1 MQTAR
6 STVCR
11 KFIKNT
17 LAKAGVFF
25 KEAWMNDEFYMG
37 LALSEAWKFQILTYP
52 NPAVGCLILDENGQ
66 ILSCKAHE
74 KAGYLHAEPTAILFA
89 LCKKSEEF
97 KDDFIK
103 AYNAKFSSDIK
114 EGKFDLLEPKFS
126 YEFILNNHSNLLKD
140 AKAYVTL
147 EPCSHHGKTPPCA
160 NLLKELGFG
169 EVIIGSHDE
178 NKIASG
184 GANLLQS
191 AGVKVKFSV
200 LKERCDKL
208 LEPFLAYQNG
218 GFSFL
223 KIALSKNGVAS
234 GGIITNELSRTHV
247 HKLRS
252 VIDTLVIGGNTVR
265 TDRPRLDT
273 RLIKNGK
280 NPDVIIYSRD
290 DKFDETLPLFSVP
303 DRKVSIQKELN
314 LKGLCMFEGAGE
326 FLKLAKEGKLANVKW
341 LLIYQSS
348 NFKIGENLSL
358 DLNLKPL
365 FSGNFGDDSYTWY
378 EILD

>member
-1 MQTAR
+1 
-6 STVCR
+6 
-11 KFIKNT
+11 
-17 LAKAGVFF
+17 
-25 KEAWMNDEFYMG
+25 MNDEFYMD

-74 KAGYLHAEPTAILFA
+74 KAGYLHAEPTTIFFA
-89 LCKKSEEF
+89 LCKKSKKF

-103 AYNAKFSSDIK
+103 AYNAKFSSNIK
-114 EGKFDLLEPKFS
+114 EDEFGLLEPKFT
-126 YEFILNNHSNLLKD
+126 YEFILKNHSNLLKN

-147 EPCSHHGKTPPCA
+147 EPCLHHGKTPPCV
-160 NLLKELGFG
+160 NLLKELGFRD
-169 EVIIGSHDE
+169 VIIGSHDE
-178 NKIASG
+178 NQIASG
-184 GANLLQS
+184 GGNLLKS
-191 AGVKVKFSV
+191 AGIKVKFGV

-208 LEPFLAYQNG
+208 LEPFLAHQNG

-265 TDRPRLDT
+265 VDRPKLDSRLVSG
-273 RLIKNGK
+273 GK
-280 NPDVIIYSRD
+280 NPDVLIYSRS
-290 DKFDETLPLFSVP
+290 DKFDKTIPLFSVP
-303 DRKVSIQKELN
+303 GRKVSIQKKLS
-314 LKGLCMFEGAGE
+314 LTGLSMFEGAGE
-326 FLKLAKEGKLANVKW
+326 FLKLAKDGKLANVKW

-348 NFKIGENLSL
+348 NFKDGKNFSL

-365 FSGNFGDDSYTWY
+365 FSGKFGDDSYTWY

>member
-1 MQTAR
+1 
-6 STVCR
+6 
-11 KFIKNT
+11 
-17 LAKAGVFF
+17 VFF

-89 LCKKSEEF
+89 LCKKSEKF

-103 AYNAKFSSDIK
+103 AYNAKFSSNIK
-114 EGKFDLLEPKFS
+114 EGEFGLLEPKFT
-126 YEFILNNHSNLLKD
+126 YEFILNNHSNLLKN
-140 AKAYVTL
+140 
-147 EPCSHHGKTPPCA
+147 S
-160 NLLKELGFG
+160 GFS

-184 GANLLQS
+184 GGNLLQS
-191 AGVKVKFSV
+191 AGVNIKFGV
-200 LKERCDKL
+200 LKKRCDKL

-265 TDRPRLDT
+265 TDLPRLDT

-280 NPDVIIYSRD
+280 NPDVIIYSRS
-290 DKFDETLPLFSVP
+290 DKFDETLPLFGVP
-303 DRKVSIQKELN
+303 DRKVSIQKELD
-314 LKGLCMFEGAGE
+314 LKGLSMFEGAGE

-348 NFKIGENLSL
+348 NFKNGENLRL

-365 FSGNFGDDSYTWY
+365 FSGNFGNDSYTWY

>member
-1 MQTAR
+1 
-6 STVCR
+6 
-11 KFIKNT
+11 
-17 LAKAGVFF
+17 
-25 KEAWMNDEFYMG
+25 MNDEFYMD

-52 NPAVGCLILDENGQ
+52 NPAVGCLVLDENGQ

-89 LCKKSEEF
+89 LCKKSEKF

-103 AYNAKFSSDIK
+103 AYNAKFSSNIK
-114 EGKFDLLEPKFS
+114 ESEFGLLEPKFT
-126 YEFILNNHSNLLKD
+126 YEFILNNHSNLLKN

-160 NLLKELGFG
+160 NLLKELSFS

-184 GANLLQS
+184 GADLLKS
-191 AGVKVKFSV
+191 AGVKVKFGI

-208 LEPFLAYQNG
+208 LEPFLDYQNG

-265 TDRPRLDT
+265 IDQPRLDT

-280 NPDVIIYSRD
+280 NPDVIIYSRG

-303 DRKVSIQKELN
+303 DRKVGIQKELD
-314 LKGLCMFEGAGE
+314 LKGLSMFEGAGE

-348 NFKIGENLSL
+348 NFKIGENLKF

>member
-1 MQTAR
+1 
-6 STVCR
+6 
-11 KFIKNT
+11 
-17 LAKAGVFF
+17 
-25 KEAWMNDEFYMG
+25 MNDEFYMG

-89 LCKKSEEF
+89 LCKKSDKF

-103 AYNAKFSSDIK
+103 AYNAKFSSKIK
-114 EGKFDLLEPKFS
+114 EGEFGLLEPKFT
-126 YEFILNNHSNLLKD
+126 YEFILNNHSNLLKN

-160 NLLKELGFG
+160 NLLKELGFI

-184 GANLLQS
+184 GANLLKS
-191 AGVKVKFSV
+191 AGVKVKFGI

-273 RLIKNGK
+273 RLVKNGK
-280 NPDVIIYSRD
+280 NPDVIIYSRG
-290 DKFDETLPLFSVP
+290 DKFDETLPLFGVP
-303 DRKVSIQKELN
+303 DRKVGIQKELD

-341 LLIYQSS
+341 LLIYQGS
-348 NFKIGENLSL
+348 NFKIGENLSV

-365 FSGNFGDDSYTWY
+365 FSGNFGDDSCTWY

>member
-1 MQTAR
+1 
-6 STVCR
+6 
-11 KFIKNT
+11 
-17 LAKAGVFF
+17 
-25 KEAWMNDEFYMG
+25 MNDEFYMG

-52 NPAVGCLILDENGQ
+52 NPAVGCLILDESGQ

-89 LCKKSEEF
+89 LCKKSAKF

-103 AYNAKFSSDIK
+103 AYNAKFGSNIK
-114 EGKFDLLEPKFS
+114 EGEFGLLEPKFS
-126 YEFILNNHSNLLKD
+126 YEFILNNHSNLLKN

-160 NLLKELGFG
+160 NLLKELGFS

-184 GANLLQS
+184 G
-191 AGVKVKFSV
+191 
-200 LKERCDKL
+200 
-208 LEPFLAYQNG
+208 
-218 GFSFL
+218 
-223 KIALSKNGVAS
+223 
-234 GGIITNELSRTHV
+234 IITNEFSRTHV

-265 TDRPRLDT
+265 IDRPRLDT

-280 NPDVIIYSRD
+280 NPDVIIYSRS

-303 DRKVSIQKELN
+303 GRKVSIQKELD
-314 LKGLCMFEGAGE
+314 LKGLSMFEGAGE

-348 NFKIGENLSL
+348 NFKNGENLRL

>member
-1 MQTAR
+1 
-6 STVCR
+6 
-11 KFIKNT
+11 
-17 LAKAGVFF
+17 
-25 KEAWMNDEFYMG
+25 MNDEFYMD

-52 NPAVGCLILDENGQ
+52 NPAVGCLILDENWQ

-74 KAGYLHAEPTAILFA
+74 KAGYLHAEPTAIFFS
-89 LCKKSEEF
+89 LCKKSEKF
-97 KDDFIK
+97 KKDFIK
-103 AYNAKFSSDIK
+103 AYNDKFSSNIK
-114 EGKFDLLEPKFS
+114 EGEFSLLEPKFT
-126 YEFILNNHSNLLKD
+126 YEFILNNHSNLLKN

-160 NLLKELGFG
+160 NLLKELGFS
-169 EVIIGSHDE
+169 EVIIGSYDE
-178 NKIASG
+178 NKVASG
-184 GANLLQS
+184 GGNLLKS
-191 AGVKVKFSV
+191 AGIKVKFGV
-200 LKERCDKL
+200 LKEHCDKL

-265 TDRPRLDT
+265 VDRPKLDSRLVSG
-273 RLIKNGK
+273 GK
-280 NPDVIIYSRD
+280 NPDVLIYSRS
-290 DKFDETLPLFSVP
+290 DKFDKTIPLFSVP
-303 DRKVSIQKELN
+303 GRKVSIQKKLS
-314 LKGLCMFEGAGE
+314 LKGLSMFEGADE
-326 FLKLAKEGKLANVKW
+326 FLKLAKDGKLANVKW

-348 NFKIGENLSL
+348 NFKDGKNLSL

-365 FSGNFGDDSYTWY
+365 FSGKFGDDSYTWY

>member
-1 MQTAR
+1 
-6 STVCR
+6 
-11 KFIKNT
+11 
-17 LAKAGVFF
+17 
-25 KEAWMNDEFYMG
+25 MNDEFYMD
-37 LALSEAWKFQILTYP
+37 LALNEAWKFQILTYP

-89 LCKKSEEF
+89 LCKKSEKF

-103 AYNAKFSSDIK
+103 AYNAKFGSNINDG
-114 EGKFDLLEPKFS
+114 EFGLLERKFI
-126 YEFILNNHSNLLKD
+126 YEFIVSNHADLLKN

-160 NLLKELGFG
+160 NLLKELGFS

-184 GANLLQS
+184 GGNLLQS
-191 AGVKVKFSV
+191 AGVRVKFGV
-200 LKERCDKL
+200 LKERCDKP

-265 TDRPRLDT
+265 TDRPKLDSRLAG
-273 RLIKNGK
+273 GK
-280 NPDVIIYSRD
+280 NPDVIIYSRS
-290 DKFDETLPLFSVP
+290 DKFDETIPLFSVP

-314 LKGLCMFEGAGE
+314 LTGLTMFEGAGE

-341 LLIYQSS
+341 LLIYQSP
-348 NFKIGENLSL
+348 NFKNGENLRL

-378 EILD
+378 EILG

>member
-1 MQTAR
+1 
-6 STVCR
+6 
-11 KFIKNT
+11 
-17 LAKAGVFF
+17 
-25 KEAWMNDEFYMG
+25 MNDEFYMD

-52 NPAVGCLILDENGQ
+52 NPAVGCLILDENRQ

-89 LCKKSEEF
+89 LCKKSEKF

-103 AYNAKFSSDIK
+103 AYNDKFSSNIK
-114 EGKFDLLEPKFS
+114 EGKFGLLEPKFT
-126 YEFILNNHSNLLKD
+126 YEFLLNNHSNLLKN

-160 NLLKELGFG
+160 NLLKELGFAD
-169 EVIIGSHDE
+169 VIIGAHDE

-191 AGVKVKFSV
+191 AGMRVKFGI
-200 LKERCDKL
+200 LKERCNKL

-234 GGIITNELSRTHV
+234 GGIITNELSRKHV

-265 TDRPRLDT
+265 RDRPKLDSRLV
-273 RLIKNGK
+273 GSSK
-280 NPDVIIYSRD
+280 NPDVIIYSRS
-290 DKFDETLPLFSVP
+290 DKFDKTIPLFSVP

-314 LKGLCMFEGAGE
+314 LTGLTMFEGADE
-326 FLKLAKEGKLANVKW
+326 FLKLTKDGKLANVKW

-348 NFKIGENLSL
+348 NFKNGSNLQL

-365 FSGNFGDDSYTWY
+365 FSGNFGYDSYTWY

>member
-1 MQTAR
+1 
-6 STVCR
+6 
-11 KFIKNT
+11 
-17 LAKAGVFF
+17 
-25 KEAWMNDEFYMG
+25 MNDEFYMD

-74 KAGYLHAEPTAILFA
+74 KAGYLHAEPTAIFFA
-89 LCKKSEEF
+89 LCKKSKKF

-103 AYNAKFSSDIK
+103 AYSDKFGSNIK
-114 EGKFDLLEPKFS
+114 EGEFSLLEPKFT
-126 YEFILNNHSNLLKD
+126 YEFILNNHSNLLKN

-160 NLLKELGFG
+160 NLLKELGFRG
-169 EVIIGSHDE
+169 VIIGSHDE
-178 NKIASG
+178 NKVASG
-184 GANLLQS
+184 GAILLKS
-191 AGVKVKFSV
+191 AGAKVKFGI

-234 GGIITNELSRTHV
+234 GGIITNELSRKHV

-265 TDRPRLDT
+265 TDRPKLDSRLVGS
-273 RLIKNGK
+273 GK
-280 NPDVIIYSRD
+280 NPDVIIYSRS
-290 DKFDETLPLFSVP
+290 DKFDKTIPLFSVP
-303 DRKVSIQKELN
+303 DRKVSIQKELD

-326 FLKLAKEGKLANVKW
+326 FLKLVKEGNLANVKW

-348 NFKIGENLSL
+348 NFKDGKNLSL
-358 DLNLKPL
+358 DLNLKQL

>member
-1 MQTAR
+1 
-6 STVCR
+6 
-11 KFIKNT
+11 
-17 LAKAGVFF
+17 
-25 KEAWMNDEFYMG
+25 MNDEFYMD
-37 LALSEAWKFQILTYP
+37 LALSKAWKFQILTYP
-52 NPAVGCLILDENGQ
+52 NPAVGCVILDKNSQ

-74 KAGYLHAEPTAILFA
+74 KAGYLHAEPMAILFA
-89 LCKKSEEF
+89 LCKKSEKF

-103 AYNAKFSSDIK
+103 AYNAKFGSNIK
-114 EGKFDLLEPKFS
+114 EGEFGLLEPKFT
-126 YEFILNNHSNLLKD
+126 YEFILKNHSSLLKN

-160 NLLKELGFG
+160 NLLKELGFR
-169 EVIIGSHDE
+169 EVIIGSHDK

-184 GANLLQS
+184 GGNLLQS
-191 AGVKVKFSV
+191 AGVKVKFGV

-223 KIALSKNGVAS
+223 KIAISKNGVAS

-252 VIDTLVIGGNTVR
+252 IIDALIIGGNTVR
-265 TDRPRLDT
+265 VDRPRLDS
-273 RLIKNGK
+273 RLVSGGK
-280 NPDVIIYSRD
+280 NPDVIIYSRS
-290 DKFDETLPLFSVP
+290 DKFDKTIPLFSVP
-303 DRKVSIQKELN
+303 GRKVSIQKELS
-314 LKGLCMFEGAGE
+314 LKGLSMFEGAGE
-326 FLKLAKEGKLANVKW
+326 FLKLAKDGKLANVKW

-348 NFKIGENLSL
+348 NFKDGKSLSL

-365 FSGNFGDDSYTWY
+365 FSGNFGNDSCTWY

>member
-1 MQTAR
+1 
-6 STVCR
+6 
-11 KFIKNT
+11 
-17 LAKAGVFF
+17 
-25 KEAWMNDEFYMG
+25 MNDEFYMD

-89 LCKKSEEF
+89 LCKKSEKF

-103 AYNAKFSSDIK
+103 AYNDKFSSNIK
-114 EGKFDLLEPKFS
+114 EGEFGLLEPKFT
-126 YEFILNNHSNLLKD
+126 YEFILKNHSNLLKN

-147 EPCSHHGKTPPCA
+147 EPCLHHGKTPPCA
-160 NLLKELGFG
+160 NLLKELGFSR
-169 EVIIGSHDE
+169 VIIGSYDK

-184 GANLLQS
+184 GSNLLKS
-191 AGVKVKFSV
+191 TGIKVKFGI

-218 GFSFL
+218 SFSFL
-223 KIALSKNGVAS
+223 KIAISKNGVAS

-252 VIDTLVIGGNTVR
+252 VIDTLIIGGNTVR
-265 TDRPRLDT
+265 IDRPKLDSRLVSG
-273 RLIKNGK
+273 GK
-280 NPDVIIYSRD
+280 NPDVIIYSRS
-290 DKFDETLPLFSVP
+290 DKFDKTIPLFSVP
-303 DRKVSIQKELN
+303 GRKVSIQKELS
-314 LKGLCMFEGAGE
+314 LTGLSMFEGAGE
-326 FLKLAKEGKLANVKW
+326 FLKLAKEGKLASVKW

-348 NFKIGENLSL
+348 NFKDGKNLSL

>member
-1 MQTAR
+1 
-6 STVCR
+6 
-11 KFIKNT
+11 
-17 LAKAGVFF
+17 
-25 KEAWMNDEFYMG
+25 MNDEFYMD

-89 LCKKSEEF
+89 LCKKSKKF

-103 AYNAKFSSDIK
+103 AYNAKFSSNIK
-114 EGKFDLLEPKFS
+114 EGEFGLLEPKFT
-126 YEFILNNHSNLLKD
+126 YEFILNNHSNLLK
-140 AKAYVTL
+140 
-147 EPCSHHGKTPPCA
+147 
-160 NLLKELGFG
+160 ELGFS

-184 GANLLQS
+184 GANLLQG
-191 AGVKVKFSV
+191 AGVKVKFGI

-223 KIALSKNGVAS
+223 KIAISKNGVAS

-265 TDRPRLDT
+265 TDRPKLDSRLVS
-273 RLIKNGK
+273 GSK
-280 NPDVIIYSRD
+280 NPDVIIYSRS

-303 DRKVSIQKELN
+303 DRKVSVQKELN

-378 EILD
+378 EILG

>member
-1 MQTAR
+1 
-6 STVCR
+6 
-11 KFIKNT
+11 
-17 LAKAGVFF
+17 
-25 KEAWMNDEFYMG
+25 MNDEFYMD

-52 NPAVGCLILDENGQ
+52 NPAVGCLVLDENGQ

-74 KAGYLHAEPTAILFA
+74 KAGYLHAEPIAILFA
-89 LCKKSEEF
+89 LCKKSEKF

-103 AYNAKFSSDIK
+103 AYNAKFGSNIK
-114 EGKFDLLEPKFS
+114 EGEFGLLEPKFT
-126 YEFILNNHSNLLKD
+126 YEFILKNHSSLLKN

-160 NLLKELGFG
+160 NLLKELGFR
-169 EVIIGSHDE
+169 EVIIGSHDK

-184 GANLLQS
+184 GGNLLQS
-191 AGVKVKFSV
+191 AGVKVKFGV

-223 KIALSKNGVAS
+223 KIAISKNGVAS

-252 VIDTLVIGGNTVR
+252 IIDTLIIGGNTVR
-265 TDRPRLDT
+265 TDRPKLDSRLVGS
-273 RLIKNGK
+273 GK
-280 NPDVIIYSRD
+280 SPDVIIYSRS
-290 DKFDETLPLFSVP
+290 DKFDKTIPLFSVP
-303 DRKVSIQKELN
+303 GRKVSIQKELS
-314 LKGLCMFEGAGE
+314 LKGLSMFEGAGE
-326 FLKLAKEGKLANVKW
+326 FLKLAKGCKLANVKW

-348 NFKIGENLSL
+348 NFKDGKNLSL

>member
-1 MQTAR
+1 
-6 STVCR
+6 
-11 KFIKNT
+11 
-17 LAKAGVFF
+17 
-25 KEAWMNDEFYMG
+25 MNDEFYMG

-52 NPAVGCLILDENGQ
+52 NPAVGCLILDESGQ

-89 LCKKSEEF
+89 LCKKSEKF
-97 KDDFIK
+97 KNDFIK
-103 AYNAKFSSDIK
+103 AYNAKFNSNIK
-114 EGKFDLLEPKFS
+114 EGEFGLLEPKFS
-126 YEFILNNHSNLLKD
+126 YEFILNNHSNLLKN

-160 NLLKELGFG
+160 NLLKELGFS
-169 EVIIGSHDE
+169 EVIIGS
-178 NKIASG
+178 
-184 GANLLQS
+184 
-191 AGVKVKFSV
+191 
-200 LKERCDKL
+200 
-208 LEPFLAYQNG
+208 
-218 GFSFL
+218 
-223 KIALSKNGVAS
+223 LSKNGVAS

-252 VIDTLVIGGNTVR
+252 VIDALVIGGNTVR

-280 NPDVIIYSRD
+280 NPDVIIYSRS
-290 DKFDETLPLFSVP
+290 DKFDETIPLFGVP
-303 DRKVSIQKELN
+303 DRKVSVRKELN
-314 LKGLCMFEGAGE
+314 LKGLTMFEGAGE
-326 FLKLAKEGKLANVKW
+326 FLKLAKYGKLANVKW

-348 NFKIGENLSL
+348 NFKNGENLRL

>member
-1 MQTAR
+1 
-6 STVCR
+6 
-11 KFIKNT
+11 
-17 LAKAGVFF
+17 
-25 KEAWMNDEFYMG
+25 MNDEFYMD

-52 NPAVGCLILDENGQ
+52 NPAVGCLILDENWQ

-74 KAGYLHAEPTAILFA
+74 KAGYLHAEPTAIFFS
-89 LCKKSEEF
+89 LCKKSEKF
-97 KDDFIK
+97 KKDFIK
-103 AYNAKFSSDIK
+103 AYNDKFSSNIK
-114 EGKFDLLEPKFS
+114 EGEFSLLEPKFT
-126 YEFILNNHSNLLKD
+126 YEFILNNHSNLLKN

-160 NLLKELGFG
+160 NLLKELGFS
-169 EVIIGSHDE
+169 EVIIGSYDE
-178 NKIASG
+178 NKVASG
-184 GANLLQS
+184 GGNLLKS
-191 AGVKVKFSV
+191 AGIKVKFGV
-200 LKERCDKL
+200 LKEHCDKL

-234 GGIITNELSRTHV
+234 GGIITNELDSR
-247 HKLRS
+247 
-252 VIDTLVIGGNTVR
+252 LVSG
-265 TDRPRLDT
+265 
-273 RLIKNGK
+273 GK
-280 NPDVIIYSRD
+280 NPDVIIYSRS
-290 DKFDETLPLFSVP
+290 DKFDRTIPLFSVSG
-303 DRKVSIQKELN
+303 RKVSIQKEFN

-348 NFKIGENLSL
+348 NFKDGKSLSL